1 MLGDECD
8 SSVRPE
14 SSLNQPIALNR
25 SGLNRMS
32 VEDLRALVRARP
44 GLIIG
49 PSWCYGKDTFA
60 ELSQR
65 LLPRE
70 PPQHDVPYFEA
81 ITDSIRQG
89 NGTQVQAEGI
99 IRSFFSRPV
108 LERSHKAAAIRWSA
122 VLSFCVDSVF
132 DNEFRQQ
139 TAARPGAHVT
149 VVKEFGGILPPRTI
163 PVYRLLGGIDTD
175 DIALT
180 TSAYKIRASS
190 WPHAAR
196 AFIDIVKAAPIMCL
210 GMGDCSWGLTEI
222 LAPLMS
228 SSSTAPFA
236 LVFLEGDPLLD
247 DPLIHE
253 LVGGRTSL
261 VSVAASANEVLSVAD
276 AVEEEVQL
284 GLGFQGSADARAT
297 ALAPFR
303 DLVVLVNEQ
312 IDAKIRATER
322 NTLQEL
328 LFSPSTT
335 RWDPFAHGLDFRRS
349 VEAPLLADIRSIRE
363 APGPAGAVVIRGSAA
378 TGKTIFAKR
387 LAYELARLGEPVIW
401 LRPWFYQD
409 GRRVFGDAIRALVK
423 AGNERPKHLT
433 VVMDDPLAFGGI
445 SPTDVAS
452 QAEAIGLKLL
462 MISVVRSSDWSSAH
476 DTASFTGSLP
486 VLSDFDLPDTLDD
499 SEWSRL
505 PKYLVELGVYPD
517 DRSARAGLQAAPR
530 STHDT
535 LSTLYWHLP
544 QTRQRISQSIKEEYF
559 RLGDMAGLS
568 RVLIGAYEANS
579 GTFRRAYEIVAV
591 ADKYR
596 TPVPVEVLV
605 ATLGIGYDEWIR
617 SIGTGPAWGLLYPDE
632 SAQFEGTAYRPR
644 NSIVTDAIVTSINS
658 GRLSHSGEIRV
669 LSEVLAACRGSSPVY
684 REFCVRVLVPGE
696 KLSDIDYEAGLRLYD
711 TASAALPVP
720 DRTLLHHKG
729 LWIKNRGKDPL
740 TALEVLQQALDTP
753 SYPYASQG
761 EAEQHI
767 FTSMAATELD
777 ALSTGKV
784 AQDAGVPAILRY
796 LERSRSDTF
805 FNPRAVHVEAGL
817 INRLLKHAKVSDADM
832 LALVNNALARI
843 DRTVLVLLNQP
854 ITSLHVARDLEY
866 LNDARGKIVSNLSEP
881 EELTSIAQALW
892 DKSQRQDGFVV
903 AARRLYKL
911 ALDSSKGTDF
921 NTAYEYSSNVMAQI
935 RRANATISPALA
947 EVVLQLYYHWRV
959 LRVTRNESPGGPV
972 DWSALRELCQIVLR
986 DVSLNGETMYRYL
999 FALAHYHLGDT
1010 PAANALFEQIRR
1022 QPMPSRVLFAPRDYL
1037 LSADGTRSALQGK
1050 IRGISGAKFI
1060 YVDQL
1065 KTDFHVTR
1073 NETWARDGELE
1084 HFFLRFSFAGPIAVH
1099 A

>member
-1 MLGDECD
+1 LT
-8 SSVRPE
+8 
-14 SSLNQPIALNR
+14 QAIALNR

-32 VEDLRALVRARP
+32 ADDLRVLVRARP

-60 ELSQR
+60 QLSEK

-70 PPQHDVPYFEA
+70 FPSHDLPYFEA

-89 NGTQVQAEGI
+89 NASQLEAEGI
-99 IRSFFSRPV
+99 IRSYFTRPV
-108 LERSHKAAAIRWSA
+108 LERSHKAAKIRWSA
-122 VLSFCVDSVF
+122 VLSFCLDSVF

-139 TAARPGAHVT
+139 AATRPGVHVT
-149 VVKEFGGILPPRTI
+149 SVREFGGILPPRTI
-163 PVYRLLGGIDTD
+163 PVFRLLGGIDTD

-196 AFIDIVKAAPIMCL
+196 AFIDIVKAAPVMCL
-210 GMGDCSWGLTEI
+210 GMGDCNWGLTEI

-228 SSSTAPFA
+228 SAFTTPFA

-247 DPLIHE
+247 DPLIQE

-261 VSVAASANEVLSVAD
+261 VSVAATANEILNVAE
-276 AVEEEVQL
+276 AVDDEIQL
-284 GLGFQGSADARAT
+284 GLTFQGSTEARAA
-297 ALAPFR
+297 ALAPYR

-312 IDAKIRATER
+312 IEAKIRSSER

-349 VEAPLLADIRSIRE
+349 FETPLVQDIRSIRE
-363 APGPAGAVVIRGSAA
+363 ASGPACAVVIRGAA
-378 TGKTIFAKR
+378 ASGKTIFAKR

-409 GRRVFGDAIRALVK
+409 GRRVFGDAIRALAK
-423 AGNERPKHLT
+423 AGDERPKQVT

-452 QAEAIGLKLL
+452 QAEAAGLKLVL
-462 MISVVRSSDWSSAH
+462 IAVLRSTDWNSIN
-476 DTASFTGSLP
+476 DTGSLTGSLP
-486 VLSDFDLPDTLDD
+486 VLSEFDLPDAFDD
-499 SEWSRL
+499 DEWSRL
-505 PKYLVELGVYPD
+505 PKYLVDLGVFPD
-517 DRSARAGLQAAPR
+517 ERSARTGLAAAPR

-535 LSTLYWHLP
+535 LSTLYWYLP

-568 RVLIGAYEANS
+568 RVLIGAYEAHS
-579 GTFRRAYEIVAV
+579 GTFRRAYDIVAV
-591 ADKYR
+591 ADRYR
-596 TPVPVEVLV
+596 TAVPVEVLV
-605 ATLGIGYDEWIR
+605 ASLGIGYDEWIS

-632 SAQFEGTAYRPR
+632 SAQFEGAAYRPR
-644 NSIVTDAIVTSINS
+644 NSIVTDAIVAQINS
-658 GRLSHSGEIRV
+658 GRLSHSGEIRI

-696 KLSDIDYEAGLRLYD
+696 KLSDIDYEAGLRLYEI
-711 TASAALPVP
+711 AIAALPAA

-740 TALEVLQQALDTP
+740 AAIEVLQQALDTP
-753 SYPYASQG
+753 SYQYASQG

-777 ALSTGKV
+777 ALVAGKV
-784 AQDAGVPAILRY
+784 SQEAGVAAILRY

-817 INRLLKHAKVSDADM
+817 ISRLLRHAKVSDADTM
-832 LALVNNALARI
+832 ALVNSALARI
-843 DRTVLVLLNQP
+843 DRTVLVLLNHP
-854 ITSLHVARDLEY
+854 VTSLHVARDLEY
-866 LNDARGKIVSNLSEP
+866 LNDARDKIVVNLSEP
-881 EELTSIAQALW
+881 SDLATSAQVLW
-892 DKSQRQDGFVV
+892 EKSGRQDGFVV
-903 AARRLYKL
+903 AIRGLYSLAR
-911 ALDSSKGTDF
+911 DSSKGTDF
-921 NTAYEYSSNVMAQI
+921 NTAYEYSSTVISQVRGAK
-935 RRANATISPALA
+935 ATITPALA
-947 EVVLQLYYHWRV
+947 EVILQLYYHWRV
-959 LRVTRNESPGGPV
+959 LRVTRKESPGGPV
-972 DWSALRELCQIVLR
+972 DWSVVRELCQIVLR
-986 DVSLNGETMYRYL
+986 DLSLNRETMYRYL
-999 FALAHYHLGDT
+999 FALAHYHLGDI
-1010 PAANALFEQIRR
+1010 PSASALFEEIRR
-1022 QPMPSRVLFAPRDYL
+1022 QPLPSRVLFAPRDYL
-1037 LSADGTRSALQGK
+1037 LSAEGTRTALQGK
-1050 IRGISGAKFI
+1050 IRSVSGAKFM
-1060 YVDQL
+1060 YVDEL
-1065 KTDFHVTR
+1065 KTDFHAAR
-1073 NETWARDGELE
+1073 NESWGRDGELE
-1084 HFFLRFSFAGPIAVH
+1084 HFVVRFSFAGPIAVH
-1099 A
+1099 D